1 MGLLRKLPA
10 VLATV
15 GVLSVWAP
23 APAGAYSTDGCAKT
37 YKVVRNDSWSRIAD
51 KAKVRMA
58 ELLSVNKATT
68 RSMLL
73 IGDVICLPKTSK
85 VGQATGGLKLAPPAD
100 RWTAKEAAAII
111 REVWPD
117 RIEDRAVAIAR
128 RESKL
133 NAASYSS
140 CCVGLFQ
147 LNWQAHKPWLAR
159 MGITSAQQ
167 LLDARVNAEAAL
179 ELYRRNSGFGPWD

>member
-1 MGLLRKLPA
+1 MGLLRKLS
-10 VLATV
+10 VVVATI
-15 GVLSVWAP
+15 GTLSIWAP
-23 APAGAYSTDGCAKT
+23 APAGAFSTDGCPKT

-51 KAKVRMA
+51 KAKVSMND
-58 ELLSVNKATT
+58 LLAVNKATT

-73 IGDVICLPKTSK
+73 IGDRICLPKTAK
-85 VGQATGGLKLAPPAD
+85 VGQATGGLKLSPPAK
-100 RWTAKEAAAII
+100 RWTAKEAAEII

-117 RIEDRAVAIAR
+117 RIEDRAVDVAR

-147 LNWQAHKPWLAR
+147 LNWEAHRSWMVR
-159 MGITSAQQ
+159 MGIGSAQE
-167 LLDARVNAEAAL
+167 LLDARTNAEAAL
-179 ELYRRNSGFGPWD
+179 ELYRRNSGFGPWE

>member
-10 VLATV
+10 VLVTV
-15 GVLSVWAP
+15 GALVAWAP
-23 APAGAYSTDGCAKT
+23 VPAGAWSVDGCART

-51 KAKVRMA
+51 KSKVKMS
-58 ELLSVNKATT
+58 ELLEVNKATT

-73 IGDVICLPKTSK
+73 IGDVICLPKSAK
-85 VGQATGGLKLAPPAD
+85 VGQATGGLKLAPPAE
-100 RWTAKEAAAII
+100 RWTAKQAAAII

-147 LNWQAHKPWLAR
+147 LHWQAHRSWMAR
-159 MGITSAQQ
+159 MGIMSAQQ

>member
-10 VLATV
+10 VLVTV
-15 GVLSVWAP
+15 GAFITWAP
-23 APAGAYSTDGCAKT
+23 VPAGAFSTDGCAKT

-51 KAKVRMA
+51 KAKVPMKD
-58 ELLSVNKATT
+58 LLSVNKATT

-73 IGDVICLPKTSK
+73 IGDVVCLPKTAK
-85 VGQATGGLKLAPPAD
+85 VGQATGGLKLSPPSE
-100 RWTAKEAAAII
+100 RWTAQEAASII

-117 RIEDRAVAIAR
+117 RIEDRAVAIAK

-147 LNWQAHKPWLAR
+147 LNWAAHKSWMAR
-159 MGITSAQQ
+159 KGVSSAQQ
-167 LLDARVNAEAAL
+167 LLDARTNAEMAL